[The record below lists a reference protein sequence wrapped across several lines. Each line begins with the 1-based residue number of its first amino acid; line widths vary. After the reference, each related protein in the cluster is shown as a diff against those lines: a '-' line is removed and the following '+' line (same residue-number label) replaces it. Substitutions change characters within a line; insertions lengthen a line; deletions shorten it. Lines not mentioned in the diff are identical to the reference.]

1 MYDLFSTQ
9 DPSPEHKLFRE
20 SVRRFIEE
28 KIRPRAREFDEAGR
42 FDRELY
48 PQMGELGLLG
58 LRYDEKYGGEGLDWT
73 FSAILHEEL
82 ARADNTGVATG
93 ISVHT
98 DMATP
103 SLHEFGSHELKEKF
117 LRPAIT
123 GEQISAIAVTEPS
136 AGSDVSGIR
145 TRAVQ
150 DGDEWII
157 DGTKIYITN
166 AATADW
172 YCVLAVTDPE
182 KSYGGFSQIIVPS
195 DSPGISVRLEDK
207 IGLWGS
213 DTGEIT
219 FQNVRVPVSNTIGA
233 VGAGFQQQMKQFQ
246 DERLVA
252 CIQMIS
258 GSVLLW
264 QETKDWTQ
272 NRVLFGKPL
281 SKMQNTQFR
290 MVEMA
295 TSLVSCRALL
305 TQCVDQLVA
314 GHDATELISM
324 AKLICCRTARQVA
337 DGCIQFHGGYGF
349 MKESFAGRAF
359 VDTRLASIGGGS
371 DETMMHYLAK
381 RLGF

>member
-1 MYDLFSTQ
+1 MLHRP

-20 SVRRFIEE
+20 SVRRFVEE
-28 KIRPRAREFDEAGR
+28 QIRPRAREFDEAGR
-42 FDRELY
+42 FDVALYKDMAELD
-48 PQMGELGLLG
+48 LLG
-58 LRYDEKYGGEGLDWT
+58 LRYDEAYGGAGLDWT
-73 FSAILHEEL
+73 FTAIFHEEL
-82 ARADNTGVATG
+82 ARADNVGVTTG

-103 SLHEFGSHELKEKF
+103 SLHEFGSEELKQQF
-117 LRPAIT
+117 LVPAIA
-123 GEQISAIAVTEPS
+123 GEHVSAIAVTEPG

-145 TRAVQ
+145 TRAVRE
-150 DGDEWII
+150 GDDWVIN
-157 DGTKIYITN
+157 GTKIYITN
-166 AATADW
+166 AATAHW
-172 YCVLAVTDPE
+172 YCVLCVTDPDAGY
-182 KSYGGFSQIIVPS
+182 KGFSQIIVPS
-195 DSPGISVRLEDK
+195 NSKGISVRLEDK

-219 FQNVRVPVSNTIGA
+219 FDNVRVPVSNTIGKP
-233 VGAGFQQQMKQFQ
+233 GAGFQQQMMQFQ

-252 CIQMIS
+252 CIGMIAS
-258 GSVLLW
+258 SELLW
-264 QETKDWTQ
+264 NETQKWTQ
-272 NRVLFGKPL
+272 ERILFGKPL

-290 MVEMA
+290 MVEMLTEITA
-295 TSLVSCRALL
+295 SKALL
-305 TQCVDQLVA
+305 NECVDQLA
-314 GHDATELISM
+314 NGKDATDLISM
-324 AKLICCRTARQVA
+324 AKLYCCRAARHVA